1 VQWAH
6 LVGKSPGIYSSEWNT
21 SSGTYCATTATFRP
35 LASGGGACDLNQDG
49 VVNVLDVQLAVDM
62 DIGLTPCPSNINGG
76 VCNSSVVQD
85 VLNAALTGVCTLPVA
100 SQSVGLSWTASIT
113 PSVAGYNVYRGTT
126 SGGPYSKL
134 NTSLVAATNYSD
146 TAVTAGQ
153 TYYYVTT
160 SVDSSNDESVPSNEA
175 QATP

>member
-1 VQWAH
+1 
-6 LVGKSPGIYSSEWNT
+6 
-21 SSGTYCATTATFRP
+21 
-35 LASGGGACDLNQDG
+35 
-49 VVNVLDVQLAVDM
+49 
-62 DIGLTPCPSNINGG
+62 
-76 VCNSSVVQD
+76 
-85 VLNAALTGVCTLPVA
+85 
-100 SQSVGLSWTASIT
+100 
-113 PSVAGYNVYRGTT
+113 VYRGTT